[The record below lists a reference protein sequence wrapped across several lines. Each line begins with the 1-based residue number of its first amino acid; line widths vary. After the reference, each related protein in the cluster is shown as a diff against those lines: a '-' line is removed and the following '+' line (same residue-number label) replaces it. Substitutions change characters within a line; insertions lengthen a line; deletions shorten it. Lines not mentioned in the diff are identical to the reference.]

1 MAELGDLEKIVEHGV
16 PDIPTMRVC
25 TLGVVINKGALVV
38 PVNSKLMT
46 WAAPIVFGVGGS

>member
-25 TLGVVINKGALVV
+25 ALGVVINKGALVV